1 MTTARTKIE
10 KAPAKTAAVRTFS
23 SNGELVAERRE
34 QIARAAQQLLLK
46 RGMQKTGIREIARAS
61 NMTIGNLYHYIG
73 KREDIIFLAVNYGI
87 AQYHNVLKE
96 INDRCDAM
104 APVEALAWAMDRYYR
119 YQHEERVGT
128 AFTFREMSSFNPALY
143 QTLVET
149 EAATNDVFQRI
160 LKRGCN
166 QGVFTISSTILVANT
181 ITTMAEMWAVK
192 RFVYK
197 KRYTL
202 EEYISLNTEM
212 ILRQICTVAK

>member
-1 MTTARTKIE
+1 MTTAQAKIE
-10 KAPAKTAAVRTFS
+10 ETRSKTAEVRTFS

-34 QIARAAQQLLLK
+34 QIAKAAQQLLLK

-73 KREDIIFLAVNYGI
+73 KREDIIFLALNYGI
-87 AQYHNVLKE
+87 AQYRNVLKE
-96 INDRCDAM
+96 INDRCDTM

-128 AFTFREMSSFNPALY
+128 AFTFREMSSFDPALY
-143 QTLVET
+143 ETLVET
-149 EAATNDVFQRI
+149 EAATNDVFESI
-160 LKRGCN
+160 LKRGCKE
-166 QGVFTISSTILVANT
+166 GIFTMTSTILAANT

-202 EEYISLNTEM
+202 DEYIKLNTEM
-212 ILRQICTVAK
+212 ILRQICTTAE

>member
-10 KAPAKTAAVRTFS
+10 KAPAKTSAVRTFS

-46 RGMQKTGIREIARAS
+46 RGIQKTGIREIARAS

-73 KREDIIFLAVNYGI
+73 KREDIIFLALNYGI
-87 AQYHNVLKE
+87 AQYRNVLKE
-96 INDRCDAM
+96 INDRCDTM

-128 AFTFREMSSFNPALY
+128 AFTFREMSSFDPALY
-143 QTLVET
+143 EILVET
-149 EAATNDVFQRI
+149 EAATNDVFERI
-160 LKRGCN
+160 LKRGCKE
-166 QGVFTISSTILVANT
+166 GIFTMTSTILMANT

-202 EEYISLNTEM
+202 DEYITLNTEM
-212 ILRQICTVAK
+212 VLRQICTSPK

>member
-1 MTTARTKIE
+1 VRTKIE
-10 KAPAKTAAVRTFS
+10 KAPAKTLAVRTFS

-34 QIARAAQQLLLK
+34 QIAKAAQQLLLK

-96 INDRCDAM
+96 INEWCDTM

-128 AFTFREMSSFNPALY
+128 AFIFREMSSFNPALY

-149 EAATNDVFQRI
+149 EEATNDVFERI

-202 EEYISLNTEM
+202 DEYINLNTEM
-212 ILRQICTVAK
+212 ILRQICTTVE

>member
-10 KAPAKTAAVRTFS
+10 QVTAKRPAVRTFS

-46 RGMQKTGIREIARAS
+46 RGIQKTGIREIASAS

-73 KREDIIFLAVNYGI
+73 KREDIIFLALNYGI
-87 AQYHNVLKE
+87 AQYRNVLKE
-96 INDRCDAM
+96 INDRCDTMSPA
-104 APVEALAWAMDRYYR
+104 EALPWAMDRYYR

-128 AFTFREMSSFNPALY
+128 AFTFREMSSFDPALY
-143 QTLVET
+143 ETLVET
-149 EAATNDVFQRI
+149 EAATNDVFERI
-160 LKRGCN
+160 LKRGCS
-166 QGVFTISSTILVANT
+166 QGVFTISSTILVANM

-197 KRYTL
+197 KRYSL
-202 EEYISLNTEM
+202 DEYIKLNTEM
-212 ILRQICTVAK
+212 ILRQICTVVK

>member
-1 MTTARTKIE
+1 MTTARIKIE
-10 KAPAKTAAVRTFS
+10 KVPAKRPTVRTFS

-73 KREDIIFLAVNYGI
+73 KREDIIFLALNYGI
-87 AQYHNVLKE
+87 AQYRNVLKE
-96 INDRCDAM
+96 INEHCAGMTPAD
-104 APVEALAWAMDRYYR
+104 ALAWAIDRYYR

-128 AFTFREMSSFNPALY
+128 AFIFREMSSFDPALY
-143 QTLVET
+143 ETLVET
-149 EAATNDVFQRI
+149 EAATNEVFERI
-160 LKRGCN
+160 LKRGCKE
-166 QGVFTISSTILVANT
+166 GIFTMSSTILVANA

-192 RFVYK
+192 RFIYK

-202 EEYISLNTEM
+202 DEYIKLNTEM
-212 ILRQICTVAK
+212 ILRQICTAAK

>member
-1 MTTARTKIE
+1 MRTKIE
-10 KAPAKTAAVRTFS
+10 KAPAKTLAVRTFS

-34 QIARAAQQLLLK
+34 QIAKAAQQLLLK

-96 INDRCDAM
+96 INEWCDTM

-128 AFTFREMSSFNPALY
+128 AFIFREMSSFNPALY

-149 EAATNDVFQRI
+149 EEATNDVFERI

-202 EEYISLNTEM
+202 DEYINLNTEM
-212 ILRQICTVAK
+212 ILRQICTTVE